1 MFYDMESYLTGRGDS
16 SGNILPAAE
25 EEGFRSYLDDDPK
38 QVTPPAEPDAKENE
52 QVDVV
57 YDEANC
63 PKVEVVSSEGKPRRI
78 VIHLPD
84 GKLLE
89 ISCEY

>member
-1 MFYDMESYLTGRGDS
+1 MESYLTGRGDS
-16 SGNILPAAE
+16 SGGVLPASE

-38 QVTPPAEPDAKENE
+38 QVIPSAEPDGKENE
-52 QVDVV
+52 QVEVV

>member
-1 MFYDMESYLTGRGDS
+1 MTGRGNS
-16 SGNILPAAE
+16 SESDPTE
-25 EEGFRSYLDDDPK
+25 DPGFRSYLSDQPK
-38 QVTPPAEPDAKENE
+38 QAAVPVNASDPNQDE
-52 QVDVV
+52 QVEVV
-57 YDEANC
+57 YEQADC
-63 PKVEVVSSEGKPRRI
+63 PKVEVVSVEGKPQRI

>member
-1 MFYDMESYLTGRGDS
+1 LPS
-16 SGNILPAAE
+16 SE

-38 QVTPPAEPDAKENE
+38 QVISPADTDGKENE
-52 QVDVV
+52 QVEVV

>member
-1 MFYDMESYLTGRGDS
+1 MESYLAGRGSSSENDS
-16 SGNILPAAE
+16 SEDPV
-25 EEGFRSYLDDDPK
+25 FRSYLDDQPK
-38 QVTPPAEPDAKENE
+38 QVAVSVDASGAQQQEHVE
-52 QVDVV
+52 VV
-57 YDEANC
+57 YDQADC
-63 PKVEVVSSEGKPRRI
+63 PKVEVISVDGKPQRI

>member
-1 MFYDMESYLTGRGDS
+1 MESYLAGRGHTSEGDS
-16 SGNILPAAE
+16 SVDP
-25 EEGFRSYLDDDPK
+25 GFRSYLDDGPK
-38 QVTPPAEPDAKENE
+38 QVGVSVDASDSQQDE
-52 QVDVV
+52 QVEVV
-57 YDEANC
+57 YDQADC
-63 PKVEVVSSEGKPRRI
+63 PKVEVVSVEGEPRRI

>member
-1 MFYDMESYLTGRGDS
+1 MENYLAGRGHTSESDS
-16 SGNILPAAE
+16 FEDP
-25 EEGFRSYLDDDPK
+25 GFRSYLDDGPK
-38 QVTPPAEPDAKENE
+38 QVAVPVDASDSQQDE
-52 QVDVV
+52 QVEVV
-57 YDEANC
+57 YDQADC
-63 PKVEVVSSEGKPRRI
+63 PKVEVVSVEGKPRRI

>member
-1 MFYDMESYLTGRGDS
+1 MESYLAGRGHSENDS
-16 SGNILPAAE
+16 SE
-25 EEGFRSYLDDDPK
+25 DQGFRSYLDDSPK
-38 QVTPPAEPDAKENE
+38 QVAPPTDASESSQDE
-52 QVDVV
+52 QVEVIYEQADS
-57 YDEANC
+57 
-63 PKVEVVSSEGKPRRI
+63 PKVEVVSVEGKPRRI

>member
-1 MFYDMESYLTGRGDS
+1 MESYLAGRGHTSGSDS
-16 SGNILPAAE
+16 TEDS
-25 EEGFRSYLDDDPK
+25 GFRSYLDDDPK
-38 QVTPPAEPDAKENE
+38 QVGGAVDASDSPQDE
-52 QVDVV
+52 QVEVI
-57 YDEANC
+57 YDQADC
-63 PKVEVVSSEGKPRRI
+63 PKVEVVSVEGKPRRI

>member
-1 MFYDMESYLTGRGDS
+1 MESYLTGRGDS
-16 SGNILPAAE
+16 SGNMLPASE
-25 EEGFRSYLDDDPK
+25 DEGFRSYLNDDPK
-38 QVTPPAEPDAKENE
+38 QVTLPAESAAKEDE
-52 QVDVV
+52 QVEVV

-63 PKVEVVSSEGKPRRI
+63 PKVEVVSSDGKPRRI

-89 ISCEY
+89 IACEY

>member
-1 MFYDMESYLTGRGDS
+1 MESYLTGRGNSSESDS
-16 SGNILPAAE
+16 AE
-25 EEGFRSYLDDDPK
+25 DSGFRSYLSDQPK
-38 QVTPPAEPDAKENE
+38 QAAVPVNASDSNQDE

-57 YDEANC
+57 YEQADC
-63 PKVEVVSSEGKPRRI
+63 PKVEVVSVEGKPQRI

-89 ISCEY
+89 ISCDY

>member
-1 MFYDMESYLTGRGDS
+1 MESYLTGRGDS
-16 SGNILPAAE
+16 PGNVLPASE
-25 EEGFRSYLDDDPK
+25 DDGFRSYLDDPPK
-38 QVTPPAEPDAKENE
+38 QVTPPSEFDAREDE

>member
-1 MFYDMESYLTGRGDS
+1 MESYLAGRGHT
-16 SGNILPAAE
+16 SGNGSSE
-25 EEGFRSYLDDDPK
+25 DSGFRSYLNDGLK
-38 QVTPPAEPDAKENE
+38 QVSVPVDVSDPQQDE
-52 QVDVV
+52 QVEVV
-57 YDEANC
+57 YDQADC
-63 PKVEVVSSEGKPRRI
+63 PKVEVVSIEGKPRRI

>member
-1 MFYDMESYLTGRGDS
+1 MESYLTGRGDS
-16 SGNILPAAE
+16 PGNILPASE
-25 EEGFRSYLDDDPK
+25 QEGFRSYLEGDPN
-38 QVTPPAEPDAKENE
+38 QVISPAESDGKENE
-52 QVDVV
+52 QVEVV

>member
-1 MFYDMESYLTGRGDS
+1 MESYLTGRGNSSESDS
-16 SGNILPAAE
+16 AE
-25 EEGFRSYLDDDPK
+25 DPGFRSYLSDQPK
-38 QVTPPAEPDAKENE
+38 QVAVPAHASDSNQDE
-52 QVDVV
+52 QVEVV
-57 YDEANC
+57 YEQADC
-63 PKVEVVSSEGKPRRI
+63 PKVEVVSVEGKPQRI

>member
-1 MFYDMESYLTGRGDS
+1 MESYLAGRGHTSGSDS
-16 SGNILPAAE
+16 AQDSE
-25 EEGFRSYLDDDPK
+25 FRSYLNDGSK
-38 QVTPPAEPDAKENE
+38 QVGDPVDASDSAQDE
-52 QVDVV
+52 QVEVI
-57 YDEANC
+57 YDQADC
-63 PKVEVVSSEGKPRRI
+63 PKVEVVSVDGKPRRI

>member
-1 MFYDMESYLTGRGDS
+1 MESYLAGRGHTSEGES
-16 SGNILPAAE
+16 SE
-25 EEGFRSYLDDDPK
+25 DQGFRSYLDDGDR
-38 QVTPPAEPDAKENE
+38 QVAVPVNASDSQQDE
-52 QVDVV
+52 QVEVV
-57 YDEANC
+57 YDQADC
-63 PKVEVVSSEGKPRRI
+63 PKVEVVSVEGKPCRI

>member
-1 MFYDMESYLTGRGDS
+1 MESYLTGRGDS
-16 SGNILPAAE
+16 SGDALPSSE

-38 QVTPPAEPDAKENE
+38 QVISPADTDGKENE
-52 QVDVV
+52 QVEVV